1 MGEMTFDFPPDLRR
15 WVEQR
20 LAEGR
25 YVDEADYFRD
35 LVRRDQEGLLPEE
48 EETPE
53 YVAWVREQVAIGLA
67 SGVCEKD
74 AFEVLDEIRAKR
86 ESRRA

>member
-1 MGEMTFDFPPDLRR
+1 MGEMTFDFPPGLRR

-35 LVRRDQEGLLPEE
+35 LVRRDMKGAMP
-48 EETPE
+48 
-53 YVAWVREQVAIGLA
+53 
-67 SGVCEKD
+67 CK
-74 AFEVLDEIRAKR
+74 
-86 ESRRA
+86 

>member
-1 MGEMTFDFPPDLRR
+1 MGAMTYDFPPDLRR

-25 YVDEADYFRD
+25 YADEADYFRD
-35 LVRRDQEGLLPEE
+35 LVRRDQEGVLPE
-48 EETPE
+48 TPKE
-53 YVAWVREQVAIGLA
+53 IAWMREQVALGLA